1 MRGEEGDMVKQ
12 ILVFQHTLWEGPGM
26 LLLRAAAR
34 HRVRLLVK
42 KVWEESIPDI
52 KSCDALLVLGGGPN
66 VNEEERY
73 PFLKAEKKAIHQALA
88 MDLPYLGFCLGHQL
102 LADALGARVDKNFRP
117 CVGFATGHLTAC
129 GRRHPV
135 FTKGRGKQTLF
146 KWHGQAVLE
155 PVPKNIEVL
164 MTSEGCQ
171 VEAISVTG
179 RPHIIGVQSDNH
191 AASAREVMEWLEHD
205 RAWLDSL
212 QDIHIDRDTI
222 AREAIL
228 YESEIAEN
236 FGRFFDEFVNFL

>member
-1 MRGEEGDMVKQ
+1 MAKQ
-12 ILVFQHTLWEGPGM
+12 ILALQHTHWESPGA
-26 LLLRAAAR
+26 LLLQAAER
-34 HRVRLLVK
+34 HRIRLLVI
-42 KVWEESIPDI
+42 KVWEEFIPELNAFDG
-52 KSCDALLVLGGGPN
+52 LLVLGGGPN
-66 VNEEERY
+66 ANQEELY
-73 PFLKAEKKAIHQALA
+73 PFLKAEKKAIRQALA
-88 MDLPYLGFCLGHQL
+88 IDMPYLGFCLGHQL
-102 LADALGARVDKNFRP
+102 LADALGASVGKNFRS
-117 CVGFATGHLTAC
+117 CVGFATGYLTAS

-135 FTKGRGKQTLF
+135 FAPGPGRQPLF
-146 KWHGQAVLE
+146 KWHDQAVLE

-191 AASAREVMEWLEHD
+191 ATSAREVMEWLEHD

-212 QDIHIDRDTI
+212 QDIHIDRETI
-222 AREAIL
+222 VREAIL